1 MGSKG
6 LAVKGPP
13 QLPRWILYTKGAT
26 ILLSVLILAL
36 AAYALS
42 VHGGYS
48 YYYSS
53 GAPGFLI
60 FLAIYSLI
68 VYGGSTVVE
77 IWYAQSYYRVV
88 VLVAYVLAVIFWLSA
103 WAWAASWGSF
113 ILAYANYYGPY
124 QRYGSVVAACAGLS
138 AIVWVITIVNLVF
151 FVRACLRDSGP
162 GQSGNVELRETQKPQ
177 QTGNGTVIHQQEVP
191 VDYMGGVD
199 QSGQGSQRLQ
209 TV

>member
-6 LAVKGPP
+6 LVDKGPP
-13 QLPRWILYTKGAT
+13 QLPKWILYTKGAI

-60 FLAIYSLI
+60 FLAIYSWI
-68 VYGGSTVVE
+68 VYGGSTVIE
-77 IWYAQSYYRVV
+77 IWYPQWYYRVI
-88 VLVAYVLAVIFWLSA
+88 VLVAYVLAVILWLSA

-113 ILAYANYYGPY
+113 ILAYANYYAPY
-124 QRYGSVVAACAGLS
+124 QRYGSVVAACSGLG
-138 AIVWVITIVNLVF
+138 AIVWVLTIVNLVF
-151 FVRACLRDSGP
+151 FMRECLRDPGSGQ
-162 GQSGNVELRETQKPQ
+162 GGNVELRETPKPQ
-177 QTGNGTVIHQQEVP
+177 QTGDDTVIPQQEVP
-191 VDYMGGVD
+191 VDQTLAVD
-199 QSGQGSQRLQ
+199 HSGQGSQRLQ
-209 TV
+209 TL